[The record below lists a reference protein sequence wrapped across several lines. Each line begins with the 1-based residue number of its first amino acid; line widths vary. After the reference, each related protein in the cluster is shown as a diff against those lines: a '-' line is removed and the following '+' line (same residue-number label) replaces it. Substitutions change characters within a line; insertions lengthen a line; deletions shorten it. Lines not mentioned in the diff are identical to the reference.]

1 MPIHCKNMFRP
12 WPLLLVFCCSVLLVG
27 KLHSQSAGKES
38 NKPGIALVKPQ
49 PWAKDSEATVLEFQ
63 AYTDRTGYF
72 EFTGKTGTK
81 RQVQASKVVKL
92 VLFADPTQIKEMITP
107 EERQTVLTSITELK
121 EAISKY
127 PSTRTYLDPSVKS
140 LEAEVAKYDGGQ
152 IKTKGAWIARDSYQ
166 KDQASNLANL
176 LKADVVQAKPAS
188 SFDIVNDPKY
198 IALKQMSASNSGVK
212 TILEEITEVHGKRVR
227 EEKRKEILATLA
239 APSLSLTEAQSAVA
253 QLKTLKPEEDP
264 TSAAFIKSW
273 TAASTTATEVENLAK
288 PLVARLETELGA
300 AKIDDAPPEL
310 SPELDKELTALRQK
324 TTVFL
329 ATKPAPQ
336 LVSESAQALAAAD
349 SVATFKALKPLFGQ
363 KQFLQAK
370 DTLDHF
376 DRQAHLIG
384 PQTERVVAELQRYVA
399 GRIEE
404 FSRLREEAKLLAGSN
419 KPAEAL
425 AKYQAAYEVIPD
437 NEVNTEITKLQ
448 GSAPAQ

>member
-1 MPIHCKNMFRP
+1 MLRP
-12 WPLLLVFCCSVLLVG
+12 WSLLSLLLCSLLCVG
-27 KLHSQSAGKES
+27 NLHSQSAGKES
-38 NKPGIALVKPQ
+38 TKPGVALVKPQ

-63 AYTDRTGYF
+63 AFTDRTASGAAGAGYY

-92 VLFADPTQIKEMITP
+92 VVYADPDQIKEMITP
-107 EERQTVLTSITELK
+107 EERQKVLSAITE
-121 EAISKY
+121 INDTVTKY
-127 PSTRTYLDPSVKS
+127 PATRTYLDPSVKS
-140 LEAEVAKYDGGQ
+140 LEAEVAKFDAGQ
-152 IKTKGAWIARDSYQ
+152 IKTKGAWVARASYQ
-166 KDQASNLANL
+166 KDQASNLSNL
-176 LKADVVQAKPAS
+176 LRSDVVQAKPAS

-198 IALKQMSASNSGVK
+198 IALKEMSASNPGVK
-212 TILEEITEVHGKRVR
+212 TILQEITEVHGKRVR
-227 EEKRKEILATLA
+227 EEKRKEVLATLA
-239 APSLSLTEAQSAVA
+239 TPSISLAEAESAVA
-253 QLKTLKPEEDP
+253 QLKSLKPEEDP

-273 TAASTTATEVENLAK
+273 TAASATATEAASAAK
-288 PLVARLETELGA
+288 PLATKLEAELTPVQA
-300 AKIDDAPPEL
+300 DNVPPEL
-310 SPELDKELTALRQK
+310 SPDLDMELTALRQK
-324 TTVFL
+324 TTVFI

-336 LVSESAQALAAAD
+336 LILEAGQALAVAD
-349 SVATFKALKPLFGQ
+349 SVATFKALKPLFAQ

-384 PQTERVVAELQRYVA
+384 PQTVRVASGLQRYVA

-425 AKYQAAYEVIPD
+425 VKYQAAYEVIPD
-437 NEVNTEITKLQ
+437 NEVQTEITKLQ